1 MAVFGTIEVYDE
13 MATLLNGDEE
23 WVERGRGITY
33 SMIYHY
39 ADPVNRTFFVR
50 FDEGRV
56 SDVRELASPDAEA
69 ADFVISGPPDV
80 WRGILEK
87 KMSPMVALTRGHL
100 KLRGKLTTLIKH
112 MDGFNYIIDS
122 MTKIP
127 LS

>member
-23 WVERGRGITY
+23 WVERGRGINY
-33 SMIYHY
+33 SMIFHY
-39 ADPVNRTFFVR
+39 TDPVDRTFFVH

-56 SDVRELASPDAEA
+56 SEVRELASPDAET
-69 ADFVISGPPDV
+69 ADFVISGRPEV
-80 WRGILEK
+80 WRAIFEK
-87 KMSPMVALTRGHL
+87 RMSPMVALTRGHL
-100 KLRGKLTTLIKH
+100 KLKGKLTTLIRH

-127 LS
+127 LA